1 MNECR
6 LDDPGTS
13 YSKKEEE
20 SIINGEEKR
29 LLSHDPS
36 SLGIEVEESGWGVGG
51 VSKSQDP
58 WPPITDSHPI
68 WRNDKRY
75 FVNILFLSSVLSLN
89 TRLLYPYSCVNQDC
103 FLYRRTTI
111 IVRWSL
117 TQEKWLSFY
126 NYTFFYSNKDW
137 IKKFPIFYTI

>member
-36 SLGIEVEESGWGVGG
+36 SLGIEVEESG
-51 VSKSQDP
+51 
-58 WPPITDSHPI
+58 
-68 WRNDKRY
+68 
-75 FVNILFLSSVLSLN
+75 
-89 TRLLYPYSCVNQDC
+89 
-103 FLYRRTTI
+103 
-111 IVRWSL
+111 
-117 TQEKWLSFY
+117 
-126 NYTFFYSNKDW
+126 
-137 IKKFPIFYTI
+137 